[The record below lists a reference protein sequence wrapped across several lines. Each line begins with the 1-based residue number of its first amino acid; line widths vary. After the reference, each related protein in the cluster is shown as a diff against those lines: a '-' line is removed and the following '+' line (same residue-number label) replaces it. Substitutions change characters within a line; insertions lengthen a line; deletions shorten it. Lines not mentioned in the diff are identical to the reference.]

1 MSVSTSGDNKR
12 AFGLMSAVA
21 ANLDRLRSSIDALRQ
36 LHDRWPDGSGTI
48 INLIAQLS
56 SLKANLGEM
65 QDWMNYAINEMH
77 PQLLNDLNM
86 LMTSCSLLMRN
97 LDGLTAQMRQP
108 DHDKADWALKL
119 KFRVGS
125 RTMTR
130 LRGVAKRQ
138 TDAVSLL
145 LAACKTHT
153 TAQRK
158 ILLHKSRQIRKE
170 DASSLN
176 TLVRTSRVNGQAI
189 KALTQMSRMIQWFRL
204 LFYIKLLG
212 KAPEEPPTEEDYLTA
227 AAAMRS
233 DAIDRQLESD
243 ELNLR
248 RETKLVLVGQP
259 NSGKELIM
267 RQMKVIYAEG
277 YPIAERYQY
286 RVAVRSTVRLLIHS
300 IIDLLKDTGVPLNE
314 DLTQDFAV
322 LLHEIETS
330 DMSHLTPA
338 AVTATRNIWNSST
351 FSTLYIKNFEI
362 DFPQYAPYFAESIVR
377 IASDD
382 YVPSEAD
389 IIRLNQ
395 SAGGIKELRFDW
407 DELGVHLFNIS
418 GFIPDQF
425 RKRWFHQLENATALI
440 YSVDV
445 STYDR
450 PYLGQSTES
459 QLLDDFATFESYAN
473 SPKFAGASIILLL
486 NNFTRFREKLPHSPL
501 ETFFPDY
508 NPPIASPGL
517 PRSATSA
524 QYILRRFKAVNRA
537 RLSIYSFWVDLDMS
551 DNTHLYAALKKTLL
565 HIQQRKARSE
575 VWSEGSGGGGG
586 RDSARGH
593 RREWS
598 GTVTSAKSGKSSTVK
613 SKGSDVGL
621 VSQFSNHSR

>member
-1 MSVSTSGDNKR
+1 MSDTTNGDHKR
-12 AFGLMSAVA
+12 AFSLMSAVA
-21 ANLDRLRSSIDALRQ
+21 ANLDRLRSSIDGLRQ

-77 PQLLNDLNM
+77 SQLLNDLDL
-86 LMTSCSLLMRN
+86 LMTSCSLLVRN

-125 RTMTR
+125 RSMNK
-130 LRGVAKRQ
+130 LRGVAKNQ
-138 TDAVSLL
+138 TDAPS
-145 LAACKTHT
+145 
-153 TAQRK
+153 
-158 ILLHKSRQIRKE
+158 
-170 DASSLN
+170 
-176 TLVRTSRVNGQAI
+176 
-189 KALTQMSRMIQWFRL
+189 
-204 LFYIKLLG
+204 
-212 KAPEEPPTEEDYLTA
+212 EEPPTEEDYLTA

-259 NSGKELIM
+259 HSGKELVM

-277 YPIAERYQY
+277 YPISERYQY

-300 IIDLLKDTGVPLNE
+300 IIDLIKDTGVPLTD
-314 DLTQDFAV
+314 DLTPAFAV
-322 LLHEIETS
+322 LLHEVETS
-330 DMSHLTPA
+330 DMSHLSPA
-338 AVTATRNIWNSST
+338 AVTATQKLWTSPT
-351 FSTLYIKNFEI
+351 FSTLYVKNFEI
-362 DFPQYAPYFAESIVR
+362 DFPQYASYYAENIAR

-395 SAGGIKELRFDW
+395 SSGGIKELRFAW

-425 RKRWFHQLENATALI
+425 RKRWFHQLENASALI
-440 YSVDV
+440 YTVDV
-445 STYDR
+445 STYDQ
-450 PYLGQSTES
+450 PYLGQPTES

-473 SPKFAGASIILLL
+473 SPKFAGSSIILLL
-486 NNFTRFREKLPHSPL
+486 NNFTRFKEKLAHTPL
-501 ETFFPDY
+501 ETFFADY
-508 NPPIASPGL
+508 FPPAAASAASPNPPH
-517 PRSATSA
+517 SATSSSKLTNPSPTPDA
-524 QYILRRFKAVNRA
+524 TPTPDAETAARQYILRRFKAVNRA

-575 VWSEGSGGGGG
+575 VWSEGSTNG

-593 RREWS
+593 RRDWS
-598 GTVTSAKSGKSSTVK
+598 GSLGVGSGVGSGRGSTVK
-613 SKGSDVGL
+613 SKGSELGL
-621 VSQFSNHSR
+621 VSQFSNASR